1 VARNRGSRVPIST
14 DPSIFGPIRLAP
26 AYPPMALRRRASITK
41 GCNRPLTILV
51 IAYQQ
56 LWLFEANEVCNSS
69 LMLCMRN
76 LPGPHTARLLA
87 VSIPSW
93 SPGWIACKEG
103 TLFPE
108 LRTRLLP
115 VTHVQV
121 GNCWSYSRSQ
131 LQSPM
136 FRLLS
141 VTRQRRALP
150 STTLPT
156 TFGGRRHASHLLT
169 LLSAKP
175 HQSDSHSDQV
185 FLRKT
190 VRPHLP
196 C

>member
-1 VARNRGSRVPIST
+1 VHAE
-14 DPSIFGPIRLAP
+14 LA
-26 AYPPMALRRRASITK
+26 
-41 GCNRPLTILV
+41 
-51 IAYQQ
+51 
-56 LWLFEANEVCNSS
+56 W
-69 LMLCMRN
+69 
-76 LPGPHTARLLA
+76 PHTARLLA

-169 LLSAKP
+169 LLSSIAIARFDYSPSEPRVGEARIQEKARQRRKLEVLLAGKP
-175 HQSDSHSDQV
+175 FVWPGSTYLLLHCPTSGSQP
-185 FLRKT
+185 T
-190 VRPHLP
+190 NRPV
-196 C
+196 CKSREV